1 MEYQEIINLLDNTPI
16 QPSKLRTKNRVEIND
31 DSCETY
37 NANSQIK
44 FKPNLLQTEFKFV
57 WL

>member
-31 DSCETY
+31 GSCETY

-57 WL
+57 